1 MRHRDEETGFEH
13 HGFLNVLLATRASL
27 DGGTPDDVAQVLE
40 QTDGAALAERL
51 SADPD
56 EAART
61 RRWFTSFGSCSVLE
75 AHEDLVELG
84 LL

>member
-1 MRHRDEETGFEH
+1 M
-13 HGFLNVLLATRASL
+13 LLATRASL
-27 DGGTPDDVAQVLE
+27 DGGGPDEVAEVLE

-51 SADPD
+51 AADPD

>member
-1 MRHRDEETGFEH
+1 VARVLDE
-13 HGFLNVLLATRASL
+13 
-27 DGGTPDDVAQVLE
+27 
-40 QTDGAALAERL
+40 TDGAAVAERL

-84 LL
+84 LLPTPTGDSLRSRPVGDPE